1 MEMRIKDIVG
11 SNIKKY
17 RTMNNETLVE
27 LAEAINAA
35 QSSISDWETGKKMP
49 RVGAIEK
56 LASHWG
62 INKTKLLIEASDDNI
77 DNYDDR
83 PSPVTSTYNYFD
95 TGLSAGILTQVD
107 PFTSNDVEQI
117 SLSDVIMGKY
127 AGDPNIFISHINGE
141 SMNRVIPDKSLI
153 AIKKYSDIKNL
164 KNGDIVVFRDGGD
177 MSVKRFYNNPKSK
190 TISFT
195 PDSTDK
201 EYEPIIYRYEDAKEL
216 EVIGRV
222 VVYTVE
228 L

>member
-1 MEMRIKDIVG
+1 MRSSKEVINMIKELRVQQGISMSELSRLVGVSKATLSRYESGQREFPINDIG
-11 SNIKKY
+11 KY
-17 RTMNNETLVE
+17 AKALHKSINE
-27 LAEAINAA
+27 
-35 QSSISDWETGKKMP
+35 
-49 RVGAIEK
+49 
-56 LASHWG
+56 
-62 INKTKLLIEASDDNI
+62 LLGLDI

-95 TGLSAGILTQVD
+95 TGLSAGILTQVN
-107 PFTSNDVEQI
+107 PFTSNNVEQI